1 MHNILAIIS
10 ATLDMKKITIILAL
24 LLSTGISAQTD
35 SLRKEKI
42 NQFNLGLSFLGHGE
56 VRGGGLPKPSD
67 PETVVED
74 HANFLMSR
82 LRLTLGYQRK
92 WLEAKAVLQNSA
104 IWGAKNNMDI
114 RMYEAWVK
122 MTAPCGLFAQG
133 GRIALAYDDERIIGP
148 NDFATAA
155 ASHDVLR
162 VGYEGHGHKVH
173 AILAFNQNGSNIY
186 TGTYYDDGA
195 EYYKSM
201 QTLWYHYD
209 LPRFPL
215 GVSALFMNYGFQ
227 AGFPADQYNPER
239 TEYQQMFGGYVNYH
253 PKYLQ
258 LELSY
263 YRQTGKEVWE
273 KMSNDIRAWMAGV
286 KLTVKPSDRYGFQLG
301 YDYLSGDDYVS
312 VPHPGTL
319 GSTGGLQLV
328 QHQVE
333 RGFAPMYGSRTKFY
347 GMLDYF
353 YESAYINGF
362 TPGLQNAFFG
372 VFGKPVLKLNIG
384 LYYHYLAVATD
395 LRGLG
400 RTLGHNIDLLAKYEF
415 TKDISLSI
423 GYTQMLG
430 TETMNR
436 LKQGTG
442 SKHAEWAWFSLSVS
456 PTIFSTKW

>member
-1 MHNILAIIS
+1 
-10 ATLDMKKITIILAL
+10 MKKISIILVL
-24 LLSTGISAQTD
+24 LLSSGISAQTD
-35 SLRKEKI
+35 SLPKEKI
-42 NQFNLGLSFLGHGE
+42 NQFDLGLNFLGHGE

-67 PETVVED
+67 SETVVED
-74 HANFLMSR
+74 HANFLQSR
-82 LRLTLGYQRK
+82 LRLILGYQRK
-92 WLEAKAVLQNSA
+92 WLEAKAVLQNNA

-173 AILAFNQNGSNIY
+173 AILAFNQNGSNIN

-209 LPRFPL
+209 VPRFPL
-215 GVSALFMNYGFQ
+215 GVSILFMNYGFQ
-227 AGFPADQYNPER
+227 AGLQGDQYNPPR

-263 YRQTGKEVWE
+263 YRQTGKEVIQ

-286 KLTVKPSDRYGFQLG
+286 KLTVKPTDRYGFELG

-319 GSTGGLQLV
+319 GSTGGGLQLV
-328 QHQVE
+328 RHQVE

-347 GMLDYF
+347 GMMDYF

-362 TPGLQNAFFG
+362 TPGLQNAFLG
-372 VFGKPVLKLNIG
+372 IFGKPVRKLNIG
-384 LYYHYLAVATD
+384 LFYHYLAVATD
-395 LRGLG
+395 LKNLG

-415 TKDISLSI
+415 TKDISLSV

-436 LKQGTG
+436 LKQSTDG
-442 SKHAEWAWFSLSVS
+442 KHAEWAWFSLIVS

>member
-1 MHNILAIIS
+1 
-10 ATLDMKKITIILAL
+10 MKKITIILAL
-24 LLSTGISAQTD
+24 LLSTGICAQTD

-42 NQFNLGLSFLGHGE
+42 NQFDLGLNFLGHGE
-56 VRGGGLPKPSD
+56 VRGGGLPRSSD
-67 PETVVED
+67 PDVQVEG
-74 HANFLMSR
+74 HANFLQSR
-82 LRLTLGYQRK
+82 LRLILGYKRK

-104 IWGAKNNMDI
+104 VWGAKNNTDI
-114 RMYEAWVK
+114 KMYEAWVK
-122 MTAPCGLFAQG
+122 ATARCGLFAQG

-173 AILAFNQNGSNIY
+173 AILAFNQNISNIN
-186 TGTYYDDGA
+186 TGTYYNDGA

-209 LPRFPL
+209 VPRFPI
-215 GVSALFMNYGFQ
+215 GVSLLFMNYGFQ
-227 AGFPADQYNPER
+227 AGFPDDQYNPAR
-239 TEYQQMFGGYVNYH
+239 TEYQQMFGGYVNYQ

-263 YRQTGKEVWE
+263 YRQTGKEVIQ

-286 KLTVKPSDRYGFQLG
+286 KLTIKPTDRYGFLLG

-312 VPHPGTL
+312 VPRSGTL
-319 GSTGGLQLV
+319 GSSNSLQLV

-347 GMLDYF
+347 GMMDYF

-372 VFGKPVLKLNIG
+372 AFGKPVPKLNIG
-384 LYYHYLAVATD
+384 LFYHYLAVATE
-395 LRGLG
+395 LKGLG

-415 TKDISLSI
+415 TKDVSLSV

-436 LKQGTG
+436 LKQSSD
-442 SKHAEWAWFSLSVS
+442 SKHAEWAWFSLVIS
-456 PTIFSTKW
+456 PNLFSTKW